1 MKKQWILYGLTCIAV
16 VCLIVLFE
24 KSQQQVF
31 KIPILIQDEDKSK
44 QSKEWVKSIQQSDYI
59 AVQSLSNAEEATEK
73 IRLNEASVALIIPKG
88 FSTNLASQSTKGTVR
103 LVQADGLVASI
114 ATELISQALYK
125 QQIPYMIKDEL
136 KNKEPI
142 EKIEQAY
149 EKNEPKN
156 QLQKATSTTRTTTG
170 SLFNTF
176 FMCGLI
182 FLLSLQVIFLRSVR
196 QFNVFNRLKLYRFA
210 WLKLISRYS
219 VYSLLFVYILGSV
232 SVWILQV
239 QSSLIVNLLWL
250 IPSQI
255 VLAWLFFF
263 VRTNSHMLWMTTLWT
278 IVYSVI
284 YIGTQLMGGI
294 I

>member
-1 MKKQWILYGLTCIAV
+1 MKKQWILYGITCIAV

-31 KIPILIQDEDKSK
+31 KIPILIQDEDQSK
-44 QSKEWVKSIQQSDYI
+44 QSKEWIKSIRQSDYI

-88 FSTNLASQSTKGTVR
+88 FSANLASQSTKGTVR

-125 QQIPYMIKDEL
+125 QQIPYMIEDEL
-136 KNKEPI
+136 KKKEPI

-182 FLLSLQVIFLRSVR
+182 LLLSLQVVFLRKKR
-196 QFNVFNRLKLYRFA
+196 QFNVFNRLKLYRFS
-210 WLKLISRYS
+210 WLKLILKH
-219 VYSLLFVYILGSV
+219 SLYTVLIVYIIGSMCA
-232 SVWILQV
+232 WTLHIQPPLFG
-239 QSSLIVNLLWL
+239 NLLWL
-250 IPSQI
+250 LPSQI
-255 VLAWLFFF
+255 VLTGLFFSIK
-263 VRTNSHMLWMTTLWT
+263 TTSHMLWMATLWT
-278 IVYSVI
+278 IVYSII
-284 YIGTQLMGGI
+284 YVGTQLMGGI
-294 I
+294 G

>member
-16 VCLIVLFE
+16 VCLIFLFE

-31 KIPILIQDEDKSK
+31 KIPILIQDEDQSK
-44 QSKEWVKSIQQSDYI
+44 QSKEWIKSIQQSDYI
-59 AVQSLSNAEEATEK
+59 AVQALSNAKEATEK
-73 IRLNEASVALIIPKG
+73 IRLNEASVALIIPKD
-88 FSTNLASQSTKGTVR
+88 FSANLASQSTKGTVH

-125 QQIPYMIKDEL
+125 QQIPYIIKDEL
-136 KNKEPI
+136 KNKGTI

-149 EKNEPKN
+149 EKNEPTN
-156 QLQKATSTTRTTTG
+156 QLQKATSTTRTAIG

-182 FLLSLQVIFLRSVR
+182 SLLSLQVIFLRSMR
-196 QFNVFNRLKLYRFA
+196 QFNVFNRLKLYHFA
-210 WLKLISRYS
+210 WLKLISRHS
-219 VYSLLFVYILGSV
+219 VYALLFVYMLGSM

-239 QSSLIVNLLWL
+239 QSPLIVNLLWL
-250 IPSQI
+250 VPSQV

-263 VRTNSHMLWMTTLWT
+263 VRTTSHMLWMTTLWT